1 MDFQG
6 SILIRS
12 AAPTSH
18 IPPAATSTSP
28 PPAAR
33 SAPLPPAARLL
44 PSAAPVTAG
53 MGVPAGDGSGYNFL
67 PMTGQKHE
75 RKSSLPHPLVG
86 TNQTLAARARTPP
99 TPPAPSSSAQIR
111 PIGAMALRY
120 LARKVGS
127 PALRR
132 ASVPRVLPSA
142 DAPRPLTSGPYQGL
156 RHYATPSS
164 EAVGSELDAPKVK
177 RNRSSISKKSGTAM
191 MLPLHLHYEDVLRQD
206 LLLKQNHANIM
217 QVPGLYE
224 IRLVPKAGSDLRV
237 PIGKLAMEILSGQRF
252 KEAQVDPFAKARKS
266 ARTNPFI
273 GAGKDSGSVF
283 ARQSVLRGHA
293 MYNFLVRMLTV
304 MSMLDSRAEIRENT
318 IKFFMETEF
327 CEFSP
332 ELEDHFEIFEHIRG
346 FNVTIVTSADTKD
359 ETSLL
364 WSGFMLNDEGE
375 TK

>member
-1 MDFQG
+1 M
-6 SILIRS
+6 
-12 AAPTSH
+12 
-18 IPPAATSTSP
+18 
-28 PPAAR
+28 
-33 SAPLPPAARLL
+33 
-44 PSAAPVTAG
+44 
-53 MGVPAGDGSGYNFL
+53 
-67 PMTGQKHE
+67 
-75 RKSSLPHPLVG
+75 SL
-86 TNQTLAARARTPP
+86 
-99 TPPAPSSSAQIR
+99 
-111 PIGAMALRY
+111 
-120 LARKVGS
+120 
-127 PALRR
+127 
-132 ASVPRVLPSA
+132 
-142 DAPRPLTSGPYQGL
+142 
-156 RHYATPSS
+156 
-164 EAVGSELDAPKVK
+164 ELDAPKPK
-177 RNRSSISKKSGTAM
+177 RNRSGISKKSGTAM
-191 MLPLHLHYEDVLRQD
+191 MLPLHFHYEDVLRQD

-217 QVPGLYE
+217 QVPGLYG
-224 IRLVPKAGSDLRV
+224 IRLAPKAGSDLRV

-252 KEAQVDPFAKARKS
+252 KEVQSDPFAKARKS

-273 GAGKDSGSVF
+273 GAGKDSGNAF